1 MIDYNKTTPSV
12 SKYKTFKTSS
22 RPGEKQL
29 KLQHYVDEEM
39 VVEVDATGIVLSLLV
54 KFSQC

>member
-1 MIDYNKTTPSV
+1 MVLLDLNFSPPVDEQDEVI
-12 SKYKTFKTSS
+12 
-22 RPGEKQL
+22 L
-29 KLQHYVDEEM
+29 DEEM